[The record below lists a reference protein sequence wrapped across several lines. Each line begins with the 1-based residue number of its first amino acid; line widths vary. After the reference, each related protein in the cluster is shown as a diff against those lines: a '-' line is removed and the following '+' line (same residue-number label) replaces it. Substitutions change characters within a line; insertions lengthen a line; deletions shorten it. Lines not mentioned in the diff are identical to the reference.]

1 MFGLNNTGWF
11 VSLFWRREEL
21 QVSEIV
27 MKTNSENP
35 FDFNW
40 LEKKQIFG
48 MQETKCRAKND
59 ILIFTL
65 FD

>member
-35 FDFNW
+35 FDFN
-40 LEKKQIFG
+40 
-48 MQETKCRAKND
+48 
-59 ILIFTL
+59 
-65 FD
+65 